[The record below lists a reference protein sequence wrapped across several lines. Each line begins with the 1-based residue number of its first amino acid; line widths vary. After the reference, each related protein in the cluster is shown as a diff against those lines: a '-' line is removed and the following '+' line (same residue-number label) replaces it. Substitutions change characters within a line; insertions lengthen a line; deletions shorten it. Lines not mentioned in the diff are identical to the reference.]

1 MGDLVA
7 VAGGQHAIGGVLTYG
22 AVDFVEADFASQVWV
37 NVDGWETRG
46 DLGDSAGEINT
57 PIINRGRNVK
67 QKGTFDAGSME
78 NSFAYVPGDL
88 GQLAVIAASKTR
100 YEYAFRNQFGDT
112 PIVKTSSVT
121 ITVAAPGV
129 VTWANH
135 GLPDGTKVVFTT
147 TGTLPTGIT
156 ASTTYY
162 VVNAASGTFQIAA
175 TKGGTAITTTGSAGT
190 GHTATTQPTPTTEYF
205 TGKVM
210 GAPIAGGDANS
221 ILMLSETIAVCS
233 NVVLVPALG

>member
-7 VAGGQHAIGGVLTYG
+7 VAGGQHAIGGVMTYG
-22 AVDFVEADFASQVWV
+22 AVDWTEADFASQVWV

-46 DLGDSAGEINT
+46 DLGDSAEEINT

-112 PIVKTSSVT
+112 PAVKTSSVT
-121 ITVAAPGV
+121 ITVASPGV
-129 VTWANH
+129 VTWTNH
-135 GLPDGTKVVFTT
+135 GLSTGTAIVFSTS
-147 TGTLPTGIT
+147 GTLPTGLT
-156 ASTTYY
+156 PGTTYY
-162 VVNAASGTFQIAA
+162 ITSTGASTFTVSA
-175 TKGGTAITTTGSAGT
+175 TKGGAAIDTTGSAGT